1 MNVDILLDKA
11 IEHWRQNKGIGTA
24 IVPYSIND
32 KYIISGIL
40 VKMYAISSSCKTL
53 IVVPNFAER
62 TDIMEFLT
70 HQHNDAINNKFVN
83 LLKLRHI
90 SIVTQDFTN
99 THPIKIPTLFIAYH
113 IDSPIK
119 SLNPYYQRS
128 KFKLTVINKFLKDK
142 EDMIELYKVCPLL
155 DEFKPNEVSLVRLS
169 TPVEEYRIGININL
183 NSEDNKLLEYY
194 DNYIATSLAIFGDF
208 ETIDKARIGN
218 TKLNISAMQVCNEL
232 ARENGWNEHLDMSN
246 DFNIQLDKLYN
257 PGNIK
262 ERASKTYEIIRNRGK
277 FLANY
282 KNKLECIYNIIKE
295 HKNERIL
302 IINKYSEFANE
313 VTEYINKQEGK
324 VICGNYHDKIEPAYA
339 IDINGNPILI
349 KKGVHK
355 GEPRILKAQAQR
367 TNNELLFNKG
377 AINILS
383 TNNSPDKKLNINVD
397 IIIITSPQCELIKS
411 YLYRLSDIHIPNIIK
426 LYTLY
431 CVGTT
436 EEKLLNERKLDKNH
450 TIIENNDLDEN
461 NFDFVVAN

>member
-40 VKMYAISSSCKTL
+40 VKIYAISSSCKTL

-282 KNKLECIYNIIKE
+282 KINLNVYII
-295 HKNERIL
+295 
-302 IINKYSEFANE
+302 
-313 VTEYINKQEGK
+313 
-324 VICGNYHDKIEPAYA
+324 
-339 IDINGNPILI
+339 
-349 KKGVHK
+349 
-355 GEPRILKAQAQR
+355 
-367 TNNELLFNKG
+367 
-377 AINILS
+377 
-383 TNNSPDKKLNINVD
+383 
-397 IIIITSPQCELIKS
+397 
-411 YLYRLSDIHIPNIIK
+411 
-426 LYTLY
+426 
-431 CVGTT
+431 
-436 EEKLLNERKLDKNH
+436 
-450 TIIENNDLDEN
+450 
-461 NFDFVVAN
+461 

>member
-183 NSEDNKLLEYY
+183 
-194 DNYIATSLAIFGDF
+194 I
-208 ETIDKARIGN
+208 
-218 TKLNISAMQVCNEL
+218 
-232 ARENGWNEHLDMSN
+232 
-246 DFNIQLDKLYN
+246 
-257 PGNIK
+257 
-262 ERASKTYEIIRNRGK
+262 
-277 FLANY
+277 
-282 KNKLECIYNIIKE
+282 
-295 HKNERIL
+295 
-302 IINKYSEFANE
+302 
-313 VTEYINKQEGK
+313 
-324 VICGNYHDKIEPAYA
+324 
-339 IDINGNPILI
+339 
-349 KKGVHK
+349 
-355 GEPRILKAQAQR
+355 
-367 TNNELLFNKG
+367 
-377 AINILS
+377 
-383 TNNSPDKKLNINVD
+383 
-397 IIIITSPQCELIKS
+397 
-411 YLYRLSDIHIPNIIK
+411 
-426 LYTLY
+426 
-431 CVGTT
+431 
-436 EEKLLNERKLDKNH
+436 
-450 TIIENNDLDEN
+450 
-461 NFDFVVAN
+461 